1 MDHVIY
7 LFAPMA
13 FLAAVLASIS
23 IWSRRALW
31 IKVVALATTMLLI
44 PTAYAGI
51 LDLLS
56 KPKPVHLEW
65 IVGSVEEAM
74 VLSAAIWEGEAIY
87 LWLKIDGVGEPR
99 YYVLPWDLGLAEELQ
114 EALREAAR
122 NRSGVL
128 MRLPFEPSW
137 ARDDPTFYALPQ
149 PALPP
154 KFVDPN
160 DPGPLLYIHPEIES

>member
-7 LFAPMA
+7 LFTPMA

-65 IVGSVEEAM
+65 IAGSVEEAM
-74 VLSAAIWEGEAIY
+74 VLSAAIREDEAIY

-114 EALREAAR
+114 EALREAAH

-128 MRLPFEPSW
+128 MRFPFEPSW

-154 KFVDPN
+154 KFVDPAA
-160 DPGPLLYIHPEIES
+160 PGPLLYLHPEIES